1 VLIILDAGVKD
12 FGTLTQLLKKTIAP
26 NIETNRV
33 LIALNKV
40 DNISRSGKYQWDYEK
55 NTPSKELDH
64 YLKSKIN
71 SIQERLYQSLS
82 LEFDKITYFSA
93 AYNYRIPQLLDLIID
108 NIPERRRI

>member
-82 LEFDKITYFSA
+82 LEFDKITYSQPLTTIEFL
-93 AYNYRIPQLLDLIID
+93 NY
-108 NIPERRRI
+108 